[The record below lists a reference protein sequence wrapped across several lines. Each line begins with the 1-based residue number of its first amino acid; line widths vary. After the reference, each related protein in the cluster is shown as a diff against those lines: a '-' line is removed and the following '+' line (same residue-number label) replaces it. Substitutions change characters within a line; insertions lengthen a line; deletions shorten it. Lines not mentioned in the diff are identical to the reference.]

1 MKVVLKYSYTNFRT
15 LLGRKVLAM
24 KKCPEKCPD
33 LNFVLAR
40 PGRILCAMVTRL
52 RGGAFLWQKLADLLS
67 SKTIASE
74 NAGNLRFQ
82 MFEEKI

>member
-40 PGRILCAMVTRL
+40 PGRILYAMVTRL
-52 RGGAFLWQKLADLLS
+52 GGGAFLWQKLADLLS
-67 SKTIASE
+67 SKKLERANAS
-74 NAGNLRFQ
+74 NFTLPSFAD
-82 MFEEKI
+82 KV